1 MSDAAKAAAAASDLM
16 TSAVVRE
23 SFGSIVREMRRSM
36 VRSSYSSIIYEG
48 YDFSCVLVDG
58 RGRLVAESGEDHP
71 FHIIPVGSAV
81 PGVLKQ
87 HRDIGPDD
95 IFLHN
100 DPYTGG
106 THLNDVAVI
115 WPVFEGSEPIFFI
128 VIRSHWGDVGGMTPG
143 SLNGNAVDVFQEGLR
158 LNYLKVPRNGDSEVL
173 RLIFDNVRATREAVS
188 DFHSVLGIC
197 KVAERRLRTLLAKYG
212 LPTVDAATD
221 AILDASERRLR
232 AAIASLPS
240 GTYRHRA
247 YLDGNAATPHPLH
260 VNLALTIDGD
270 AIHADFTGSSA
281 QVRAPVNAGPA
292 IAPTSVLT
300 VVKSFLDP
308 RGAINSGTLRVLTVT
323 APEGSIVCAKAPA
336 PCGGMNEVRFACDAA
351 VMGALGQVIHER
363 ITGDVRGTSN
373 HTYIGN
379 RSFIFYE
386 YPSGGTGGSHRG
398 DGSHAVR
405 AFNEGENVSIQSTEV
420 VEATYPLRV
429 LRNEIRPDSA
439 GAGTYRGGCGLVRA
453 VEVGC
458 DDALFS
464 LLSDRNIVAPAGV
477 NGGAPGAPNRYRVL
491 RAGKEVAFTSFPGKV
506 AGFPLARGDVVVM
519 ESSGGGGWGDPRGRS
534 DAALDDDGAD
544 GLVSA
549 AGRAAYRA
557 VPVEVAVTADAT
569 LAEPHLC
576 RIARDVA
583 ERIGAAEGSLIEL
596 HRAQGPVYRYWV
608 AAVEASLAA
617 GTVAVAGVAAAGQMA
632 IRLLAHDTPLTQ
644 QSAPARPDATRR
656 SAEAS

>member
-1 MSDAAKAAAAASDLM
+1 MNDVTAKPAATPVADLT

-71 FHIIPVGSAV
+71 FHIIPVGTAV
-81 PGVLKQ
+81 PGMLKQ
-87 HRDIGPDD
+87 HREIGPDD

-115 WPVFEGSEPIFFI
+115 WPVFEHGRPIFFV

-158 LNYLKVPRNGDSEVL
+158 LNYLKVPRSGDSEVL

-197 KVAERRLRTLLAKYG
+197 KVAEQRLRALLLMYG
-212 LPTVDAATD
+212 LDVVDASTD

-247 YLDGNAATPHPLH
+247 YLDGNASTPHPLH

-323 APEGSIVCAKAPA
+323 APEGSIVRATPPA

-351 VMGALGQVIHER
+351 VMGALGQVMHER

-386 YPSGGTGGSHRG
+386 YPSGGTGGSYRG

-439 GAGTYRGGCGLVRA
+439 GAGTYRGGCGLVRE

-464 LLSDRNIVAPAGV
+464 LLSDRNIVPPAGV

-491 RAGKEVAFTSFPGKV
+491 REGEEVAFTSFPGKV

-519 ESSGGGGWGDPRGRS
+519 ESSGGGGWGDPRGRTD
-534 DAALDDDGAD
+534 DALERDGAD
-544 GLVSA
+544 GLVTT
-549 AGRAAYRA
+549 AGRASYRSAPYGIA
-557 VPVEVAVTADAT
+557 VVADAS
-569 LAEPHLC
+569 LSQPHLC
-576 RIARDVA
+576 RLAPDVA
-583 ERIGAAEGSLIEL
+583 QRLGADAGSLVEL
-596 HRAQGPVYRYWV
+596 YREQGPVYRYWV
-608 AAVEASLAA
+608 AAIAPALAGGA
-617 GTVAVAGVAAAGQMA
+617 VAVPGPVIAERMA
-632 IRLLAHDTPLTQ
+632 IRLLAQHTPLPVE
-644 QSAPARPDATRR
+644 SA
-656 SAEAS
+656 

>member
-1 MSDAAKAAAAASDLM
+1 MNDRAADSAVRPAADLL

-58 RGRLVAESGEDHP
+58 HGRLVAESGEDHP
-71 FHIIPVGSAV
+71 FHIIPVGTAV
-81 PGVLKQ
+81 PGVLAR
-87 HRDIGPDD
+87 HREIGPDD

-115 WPVFEGSEPIFFI
+115 WPVFEAGKPIFFI

-143 SLNGNAVDVFQEGLR
+143 SLNGSAVDIFQEGLR
-158 LNYLKVPRNGDSEVL
+158 LDYLKVPRNGDSEVL

-197 KVAERRLRTLLAKYG
+197 KVAERRLRDVLAKYG
-212 LPTVDAATD
+212 ANVVDAATD

-260 VNLALTIDGD
+260 VQLALTVDGD
-270 AIHADFTGSSA
+270 RLHADFTGSSA
-281 QVRAPVNAGPA
+281 QVRAPLNAGPA
-292 IAPTSVLT
+292 IAPTAVLT

-323 APEGSIVCAKAPA
+323 APPGTIVCATTPA

-351 VMGALGQVIHER
+351 VMGALGQIIPER

-379 RSFIFYE
+379 GTFIFYE

-439 GAGTYRGGCGLVRA
+439 GPGRYRGGCGLVRE

-491 RAGKEVAFTSFPGKV
+491 RAGREVAFTAFPGKV
-506 AGFPLARGDVVVM
+506 AGFPLRRADVVVM
-519 ESSGGGGWGDPRGRS
+519 ESSGGGGWGDPRERP
-534 DAALDDDGAD
+534 DAALQDDWLD
-544 GLVSA
+544 GLVTD
-549 AGRAAYRA
+549 AGRASYRTPLTEAALA
-557 VPVEVAVTADAT
+557 VDAG
-569 LAEPHLC
+569 LAAPHLC
-576 RIARDVA
+576 RIAADLA
-583 ERIGAAEGSLIEL
+583 DHLGATSGSLVELQRAEGP
-596 HRAQGPVYRYWV
+596 AYRYWI
-608 AAVEASLAA
+608 AGIDPALAA
-617 GTVAVAGVAAAGQMA
+617 GTIALPASLPASRMTV
-632 IRLLAHDTPLTQ
+632 RLLAAVTPLT
-644 QSAPARPDATRR
+644 SC
-656 SAEAS
+656 

>member
-1 MSDAAKAAAAASDLM
+1 MNDLATGRPLQPAADVM

-71 FHIIPVGSAV
+71 FHIIPVGTAV

-87 HRDIGPDD
+87 HQEIGPDD

-115 WPVFEGSEPIFFI
+115 WPVFEGGKAIFFI

-158 LNYLKVPRNGDSEVL
+158 LNYLKVGRGGDSEVL

-197 KVAERRLRTLLAKYG
+197 KVAERRLRDLLQKYG
-212 LPTVDAATD
+212 LDVVDGATD

-232 AAIASLPS
+232 AAILSLPS
-240 GTYRHRA
+240 GTYMHRA

-260 VNLALTIDGD
+260 VQLALTVEGN
-270 AIHADFTGSSA
+270 AIHADFTGSSP
-281 QVRAPVNAGPA
+281 QVRAPLNAGPA

-323 APEGSIVCAKAPA
+323 APPGSIVCATPPA

-351 VMGALGQVIHER
+351 VMGALGQVIPER

-429 LRNEIRPDSA
+429 LRNEIRPDSG
-439 GAGTYRGGCGLVRA
+439 GAGRHRGGCGLVRE
-453 VEVGC
+453 VEVRC

-464 LLSDRNIVAPAGV
+464 LLSDRNIVPPAGV
-477 NGGAPGAPNRYRVL
+477 NGGGPGAPNRYRVL
-491 RAGKEVAFTSFPGKV
+491 RGGREVAFTSFPGKV

-519 ESSGGGGWGDPRGRS
+519 ESSGGGGWGDPRERP
-534 DAALDDDGAD
+534 DGALHEDCVD
-544 GLVSA
+544 GIVSVEGLA
-549 AGRAAYRA
+549 RYRAAPCQVRL
-557 VPVEVAVTADAT
+557 VADAT
-569 LAEPHLC
+569 LPAPHLC
-576 RIARDVA
+576 RIAPDVA
-583 ERIGAAEGSLIEL
+583 QSLGANEGSLLEFY
-596 HRAQGPVYRYWV
+596 RTQGPTYRHWV
-608 AAVEASLAA
+608 AGIDRMLTA
-617 GTVAVAGVAAAGQMA
+617 GTVAIAASPPAERMA
-632 IRLLAHDTPLTQ
+632 ARLLATNTPHTHANLERKT
-644 QSAPARPDATRR
+644 P
-656 SAEAS
+656 